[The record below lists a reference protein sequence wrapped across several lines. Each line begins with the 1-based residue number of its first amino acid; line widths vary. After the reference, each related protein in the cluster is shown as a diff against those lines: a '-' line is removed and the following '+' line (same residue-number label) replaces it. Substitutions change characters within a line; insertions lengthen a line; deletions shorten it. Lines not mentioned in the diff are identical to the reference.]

1 MSIENREAQLVEAKN
16 ALRTIKYELHRN
28 LKTLSQIEI
37 NMKNLSCEPE
47 MYSVKN
53 DLLDYIEEIQLLM
66 VRLDSY
72 IEDTDG
78 FVSYSTK
85 YEG

>member
-1 MSIENREAQLVEAKN
+1 MSIENREAQLQEAKN
-16 ALRTIKYELHRN
+16 TIRLIKYELHRN
-28 LKTLSQIEI
+28 LKTLSQVEI
-37 NMKNLSCEPE
+37 NMKNLSCEPD
-47 MYSVKN
+47 MFSVKN
-53 DLLDYIEEIQLLM
+53 DLLDYIKEIQMLM
-66 VRLDSY
+66 IRVDSY